1 MKRKQTIDLG
11 EVKMNSVYMGDNDI
25 EVEVTTK
32 HGVARLTMDL
42 SSKKCVG
49 LSAVLPSGKIYTS
62 EIDSWASDE
71 VDDETEE
78 ELASIMRL
86 SAGFVVQCF
95 EKEIQ
100 KQN

>member
-1 MKRKQTIDLG
+1 MKHKQAVDLSD
-11 EVKMNSVYMGDNDI
+11 VKMNQVRTGDSDI
-25 EVEVTTK
+25 EAEVTTK
-32 HGVARLTMDL
+32 HGVARLIVDL

-49 LSAVLPSGKIYTS
+49 LSAVLPSGEVYTS
-62 EIDSWASDE
+62 EIDSWSSDR
-71 VDDETEE
+71 VDGETEE
-78 ELASIMRL
+78 GLASIMRL